1 MLLNNQWISEEIKQK
16 IKNLDTN
23 ENKTTTVQ
31 NLWDAAKTVL
41 RRKFL
46 SNISL
51 PQEIRKSQ
59 INKLTLHLK
68 QLEKEQTKPK
78 VSRRKEIINIR
89 VEIN

>member
-1 MLLNNQWISEEIKQK
+1 MLLNNQWISEEIKSK

-78 VSRRKEIINIR
+78 VSRRKDIINIR

>member
-78 VSRRKEIINIR
+78 VSRRKDIINIR